1 MTTLLPPATRL
12 SKETPSALEKLM
24 WEADQYLN
32 LRLEMVGGLPVWEAW
47 PAVRH
52 QGTSY
57 RIQSSIRRSVEPR
70 PGDGVGCECVHYA
83 DIYVRFPDGSLK
95 RPDIAIFCREPD
107 EQDTAVTLLPEAVI
121 EILSQGFEAKDLE
134 IGVPFYQS
142 MGVKD
147 IIVLDPRTNAVQHY
161 QGNSPARELTSPVEI
176 NLACGCRCTV

>member
-1 MTTLLPPATRL
+1 
-12 SKETPSALEKLM
+12 LEKLM

-32 LRLEMVGGLPVWEAW
+32 VRLEMVGGLPVWEAW
-47 PAVRH
+47 PVLRH
-52 QGTSY
+52 QSAAF
-57 RIQSSIRRSVEPR
+57 RIQSSITRSIQPQQD
-70 PGDGVGCECVHYA
+70 DGSGCQCVHAA

-107 EQDTAVTLLPEAVI
+107 EQDTAVTLLPKAVI

-134 IGVPFYQS
+134 IGVPFYQN

-161 QGNSPARELTSPVEI
+161 QGNSPARELVSPVEI